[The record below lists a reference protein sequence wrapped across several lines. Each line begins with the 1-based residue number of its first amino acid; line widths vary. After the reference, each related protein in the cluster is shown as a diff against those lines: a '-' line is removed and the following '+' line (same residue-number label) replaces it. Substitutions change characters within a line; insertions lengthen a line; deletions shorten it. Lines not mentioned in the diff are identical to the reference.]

1 MNLRIPGP
9 TPCPEKVLKA
19 MGKQM
24 INHRGKEFAGIL
36 DRVTQRAKQVFQTKN
51 DIFILTSSGTGGME
65 ASIVNTLSAGDG
77 VLATTNGAFGDRFA
91 EIAEKFGAKVQ
102 RLQFEWG
109 KPVEPEAV
117 QKALQADPS
126 IKAVLVT
133 HNETSTGI
141 TNDLASISKIAKKL
155 GKLVIVDAISS
166 LGSTDLQT
174 DAWGCDV
181 VVAGSQKGFMTP
193 PGLAL
198 VSISEQAWEAHKQAR
213 MPRYYWDFTKAK
225 NFQQKGETP
234 WTPAVSTVYALDAA
248 LEMILAE
255 GLPQVFARHAHAA
268 EFTRAGVQSL
278 GLTIFPELKY
288 SSNIITAVKVTNGL
302 DPKKLL
308 NILLTEYDIVIAGGQ
323 AKLDGKIF
331 RIGHVGWVTEKDME
345 EVITALKTALPK
357 AGFVR

>member
-9 TPCPEKVLKA
+9 TPCPDKVLKA

-24 INHRGKEFAGIL
+24 VNHRGKEFAGIL
-36 DRVTQRAKQVFQTKN
+36 ERVMQRAKQVFQTKN
-51 DIFILTSSGTGGME
+51 DIFPLTSSGTGGME
-65 ASIVNTLSAGDG
+65 ASIVNTLSPGDG

-91 EIAEKFGAKVQ
+91 EIAEKFGTKVQ

-126 IKAVLVT
+126 IKVVLVT
-133 HNETSTGI
+133 HNETSTGV
-141 TNDLASISKIAKKL
+141 TNDLGAISKIVKNA

-181 VVAGSQKGFMTP
+181 VVTGSQKGFMTP

-198 VSISEQAWEAHKQAR
+198 VSFSEQAWEAHKQAR

-234 WTPAVSTVYALDAA
+234 WTPAVSTIYALDAA

-268 EFTRAGVQSL
+268 KVTRDGVQSL
-278 GLTIFPELKY
+278 GLTIFPAIQC
-288 SSNIITAVKVTNGL
+288 SSNIITAVKATNGL

-308 NILLTEYDIVIAGGQ
+308 NILLNEYDIVLAGGQ

-331 RIGHVGWVTEKDME
+331 RIGHVGWVTEKDMQD
-345 EVITALKTALPK
+345 VLAALKTALPK